1 MGCSSFFT
9 AAERLLFMIYPQ
21 ETKRGMIMKS
31 LLSAAL
37 LCLSVA
43 AFADPVA
50 DKTVR
55 MTTEDAEMN
64 AAIQTAQASLDSF
77 LILSAKPPNGTSG
90 FKLKVKVTDR
100 HGTEVMWVTPFQQ
113 TATGFSGTLADTPE
127 RVTSVR
133 NGQQFTFTRSQI
145 ADWGYT
151 LRGKQRGSFTV
162 CVLFKHMPAAEV
174 QKYRDDYGFEC

>member
-1 MGCSSFFT
+1 
-9 AAERLLFMIYPQ
+9 
-21 ETKRGMIMKS
+21 MKS

-37 LCLSVA
+37 LCLSVTA
-43 AFADPVA
+43 LADPVA
-50 DKTVR
+50 DKTMRVK
-55 MTTEDAEMN
+55 TEDAEMN

-77 LILSAKPPNGTSG
+77 LILSAKPPKGTSG
-90 FKLKVKVTDR
+90 FKLKVKVTDK

-113 TATGFSGTLADTPE
+113 TGTGFTGILADTPE
-127 RVTSVR
+127 RVTSVKS
-133 NGQQFTFTRSQI
+133 GQQFTFTRSQI
-145 ADWGYT
+145 ADWGYS